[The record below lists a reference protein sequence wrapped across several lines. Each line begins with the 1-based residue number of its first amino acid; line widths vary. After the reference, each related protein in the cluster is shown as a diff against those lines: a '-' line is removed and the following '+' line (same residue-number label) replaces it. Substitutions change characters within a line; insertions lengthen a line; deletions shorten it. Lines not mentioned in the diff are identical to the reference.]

1 MSRSIPAF
9 SLEPQYHEYVWGGMQ
24 LRAGQKTAEAWII
37 HEGDRILSGPFLG
50 MTLAEAVRVSGA
62 DLLGPGSLA
71 RTGNRFP
78 LLIKLLDCA
87 DWLSLQ
93 VHPNDEQAARLEGE
107 GHFGKTE
114 AWHILNASENA
125 EILCGFR
132 PGVTVEQIYQ
142 SVRDGT
148 ILEVIQHVPVRSGDT
163 VFIPAG
169 TIHALG
175 PGLLVYEVQQTS
187 DITYRVFDWNRPAS
201 AGRKLHIEQS
211 LAVLNPEASGE
222 PLPLPPYCDGG
233 QECLVQCPY
242 FKLELLTLEREMLH
256 LDTKAGTFHILTV
269 IDGIATIT
277 GNGWEMTINKYE
289 TIIVP
294 AIAGKYTIHAN
305 GITRILKSSTEV

>member
-142 SVRDGT
+142 SVRD
-148 ILEVIQHVPVRSGDT
+148 
-163 VFIPAG
+163 
-169 TIHALG
+169 
-175 PGLLVYEVQQTS
+175 
-187 DITYRVFDWNRPAS
+187 
-201 AGRKLHIEQS
+201 
-211 LAVLNPEASGE
+211 
-222 PLPLPPYCDGG
+222 
-233 QECLVQCPY
+233 
-242 FKLELLTLEREMLH
+242 
-256 LDTKAGTFHILTV
+256 
-269 IDGIATIT
+269 
-277 GNGWEMTINKYE
+277 
-289 TIIVP
+289 
-294 AIAGKYTIHAN
+294 
-305 GITRILKSSTEV
+305 